1 MFFLSGE
8 YPCWNGRIPAEVK
21 EYFQKKGIS
30 AGQIFI
36 EYYKILKQQEIPEL
50 LQEKNELLK
59 RVAQIDQIVTHC
71 VRQKDEIVTHG
82 ELDEI
87 CQDYLKQGFNDE
99 RIRRRSLENP
109 TSEDRDWIKAR
120 LQKKKLYHTIDQ
132 ETFLKRC
139 SELRQQEK

>member
-1 MFFLSGE
+1 LSRD
-8 YPCWNGRIPAEVK
+8 YPTWTARIPAEVK

-50 LQEKNELLK
+50 LQEKEKLQE
-59 RVAQIDQIVTHC
+59 RVRQIDQIVTHC
-71 VRQKDEIVTHG
+71 VRQKDQIVTHG

-87 CQDYLKQGFNDE
+87 CQDYLKQGLNDE
-99 RIRRRSLENP
+99 RIRHRSLENP
-109 TSEDRDWIKAR
+109 TSEDKDWIKTR